1 MLDELRNRVE
11 NILDKCPDQDR
22 EKYLI
27 IKIIMMEQDWYNKL
41 DIDTFVS
48 ILVDLEYT
56 IEEAKDIYMKLKGI
70 N

>member
-11 NILDKCPDQDR
+11 NILDKCPDEDR

-27 IKIIMMEQDWYNKL
+27 IKIIMMDQDWYNKI

-56 IEEAKDIYMKLKGI
+56 IEEAKDIYIKLKGI